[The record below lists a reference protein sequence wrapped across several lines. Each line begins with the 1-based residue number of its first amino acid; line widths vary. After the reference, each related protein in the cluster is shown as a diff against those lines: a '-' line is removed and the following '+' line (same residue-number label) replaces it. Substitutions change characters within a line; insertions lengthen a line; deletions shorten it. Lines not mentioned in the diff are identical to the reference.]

1 MSTSLVT
8 AALALLL
15 AAGAS
20 AQSVFVVAPVPGPG
34 VFSTD
39 IQPAIDAAAS
49 GDLVLVE
56 AGSYSGFTIDGKGVS
71 VVADAGGAVVTNG
84 LVTVSHVSVSQ
95 RVLLQGL
102 TVHGDN
108 SSSAI
113 ITQDAQGPIW
123 IESCTVTGG
132 TGNGPGL
139 VAVTINSCPSVVIQ
153 RSVMTGGN
161 GTSIGTTTMGG
172 PALHVANAGVA
183 VADCQCLGGNGA
195 QPVTGGGGSG
205 GPGLRVLTGFV
216 FASGT
221 AFQGG
226 IGAAPA
232 APQFLGGPGGP
243 GINTQAP
250 VTTLQCTLV
259 GGQGTPDGAPTVVNG
274 AGSVAILAGVAG
286 HFAITSPV
294 REGQALTITAGGA
307 PGSIAWFLFSASP
320 APVVLLL
327 PFQGALALP
336 ASSSMFALGPIPG
349 GGTLSTPPIVVPNL
363 PAALQSV
370 TIWCQSFFSGPPL
383 THAVIG
389 PTSALVL
396 LDAAL

>member
-1 MSTSLVT
+1 MSKTLAT
-8 AALALLL
+8 FALALLL

-20 AQSVFVVAPVPGPG
+20 AQSVFVVAPAPGPG

-39 IQPAIDAAAS
+39 IQPAIDAAAN
-49 GDLVLVE
+49 GDLVLVRS
-56 AGSYSGFTIDGKGVS
+56 GSYSGFTIDGKGVS
-71 VVADAGGAVVTNG
+71 VVADAGAAVVADG

-108 SSSAI
+108 STSAI
-113 ITQDAQGPIW
+113 ITQDAPGPIW

-139 VAVTINSCPSVVIQ
+139 VAVTVNSCPSVVIQ

-172 PALHVANAGVA
+172 PALHVANSGVA
-183 VADCQCLGGNGA
+183 VGDSQCFGGNGA

-221 AFQGG
+221 AFNGG
-226 IGAAPA
+226 TGAAPA
-232 APQFLGGPGGP
+232 PPFLGGPGGP
-243 GINTQAP
+243 GINTTAP

-259 GGQGTPDGAPTVVNG
+259 GGPGTPSGSPSVVNG
-274 AGSVAILAGVAG
+274 AGSVAILPDAAE
-286 HFAITSPV
+286 HFSITSPV
-294 REGQALTITAGGA
+294 REGQAMTITAGGV
-307 PGSIAWFLFSASP
+307 PGSTAWFLFSAAP

-327 PFQGALALP
+327 PFEGALAVP
-336 ASSSMFALGPIPG
+336 ASAPMFALGVLPA
-349 GGTLSTPPIVVPNL
+349 GGTLTTPPIVVPNL
-363 PAALQSV
+363 PAALQSA
-370 TIWCQSFFSGPPL
+370 TIWCQSFFVGPPL
-383 THAVIG
+383 THAMLG